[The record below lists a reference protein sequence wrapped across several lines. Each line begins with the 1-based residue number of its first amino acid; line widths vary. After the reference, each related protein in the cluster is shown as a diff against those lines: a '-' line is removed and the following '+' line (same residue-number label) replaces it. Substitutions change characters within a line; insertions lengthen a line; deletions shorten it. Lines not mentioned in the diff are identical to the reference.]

1 MLVAGAVVAR
11 IPERKAVLEE
21 RRPEVITVLVLSGLE
36 MLIEQMAAV
45 QLDQR
50 HTACHWVA
58 GWSKTATVHSATA
71 AVVKPAIE

>member
-1 MLVAGAVVAR
+1 MLVLSGLEMLIEQMA
-11 IPERKAVLEE
+11 AVLEE